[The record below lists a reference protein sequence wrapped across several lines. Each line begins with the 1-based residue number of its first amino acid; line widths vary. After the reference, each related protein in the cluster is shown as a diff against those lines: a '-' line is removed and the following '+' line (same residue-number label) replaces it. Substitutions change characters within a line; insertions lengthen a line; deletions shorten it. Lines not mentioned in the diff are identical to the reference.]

1 MSALYAKIIKR
12 ILSRYNTTKE
22 DFNYK
27 VADDLIFNEKKH
39 IVSIFK
45 DFLILNESCDFIT
58 KYNSIYDSLRTLS
71 LICIDSKG
79 KKFIPT
85 FVDLIWNKKI
95 FKCIHLK
102 ANAIPLLSDPVQ
114 KIIIKNKKAEP
125 VNKIKNKKEEATS
138 NKMLKRILT
147 GSLMKN
153 NSSLIDIDQSNTTI
167 KLDIKDNF
175 VRGCKDFSDK
185 NDIVLLKYLLL
196 PKKKQ
201 SAKEPK
207 KILRQSEKITTSRKS
222 SQKDNMLI
230 YQNLKNHSK
239 IKSSLY
245 KKEFYQPLMQRAS
258 TNSPNPNPNSK
269 INKYKITKSIT
280 LNTYT
285 PTLSKIKSLK
295 KSVNTTTNTTTT
307 IRKNTSS
314 NKSPIRARNAAKITK
329 NISYTPH
336 QYQTLQSKI
345 ANKSKKDSQVY
356 VSIKNKLNTEMKHY
370 KSSYTF
376 KSSQNSN
383 QKEIQRGLSTVKRNQ
398 LKKKLFEPSNT
409 TNVTQR
415 KTLMLN
421 SNKTFYSSTFRPID
435 NKYMTTK

>member
-1 MSALYAKIIKR
+1 MSALYRKIIKR
-12 ILSRYNTTKE
+12 NLSRYNTTKE
-22 DFNYK
+22 DINYK

-71 LICIDSKG
+71 FICIDSKG
-79 KKFIPT
+79 KKFLPT

-95 FKCIHLK
+95 NKSIRLK
-102 ANAIPLLSDPVQ
+102 ANAIPLVDDPVQ
-114 KIIIKNKKAEP
+114 KIIIKNTKAEP
-125 VNKIKNKKEEATS
+125 VNKYKNKKEEATT

-147 GSLMKN
+147 SSLMKN

-175 VRGCKDFSDK
+175 IRGCKDFSDK

-230 YQNLKNHSK
+230 YQNLQNHSK

-258 TNSPNPNPNSK
+258 TNSPNSNAK

-314 NKSPIRARNAAKITK
+314 NKSPIRARNTTKITK
-329 NISYTPH
+329 NISYTPL

-345 ANKSKKDSQVY
+345 VNKNKKDSQVY

-376 KSSQNSN
+376 KSNQNSN
-383 QKEIQRGLSTVKRNQ
+383 QKDIQRGLSTVKRNQ
-398 LKKKLFEPSNT
+398 LKKKLFEPANT

-421 SNKTFYSSTFRPID
+421 SNKTFYSSTFRTFD

>member
-1 MSALYAKIIKR
+1 M
-12 ILSRYNTTKE
+12 
-22 DFNYK
+22 
-27 VADDLIFNEKKH
+27 
-39 IVSIFK
+39 
-45 DFLILNESCDFIT
+45 
-58 KYNSIYDSLRTLS
+58 
-71 LICIDSKG
+71 
-79 KKFIPT
+79 
-85 FVDLIWNKKI
+85 
-95 FKCIHLK
+95 
-102 ANAIPLLSDPVQ
+102 
-114 KIIIKNKKAEP
+114 
-125 VNKIKNKKEEATS
+125 
-138 NKMLKRILT
+138 
-147 GSLMKN
+147 
-153 NSSLIDIDQSNTTI
+153 
-167 KLDIKDNF
+167 
-175 VRGCKDFSDK
+175 
-185 NDIVLLKYLLL
+185 LLKYLLL

-258 TNSPNPNPNSK
+258 TNSPNPNSK

-329 NISYTPH
+329 NISYTPL